1 MTYLICYFTKSLNRY
16 NVVLHVSALLLERF
30 IDSILN
36 ARADTHSG

>member
-16 NVVLHVSALLLERF
+16 DVSLHVLALLLERF

-36 ARADTHSG
+36 ASANAQSG